1 MAASRPLI
9 QESPRDTAL
18 DMIHEMLELARHG
31 DWERIER
38 IAVMLRSAMLE
49 VPENERREIA
59 AAAEEATEQVRALA
73 EHARGDVASRLKAL
87 RRGQNAARAY
97 GVNTGHHRVLTE
109 LRPGA

>member
-18 DMIHEMLELARHG
+18 DMTREMLALAEHG

-38 IAVMLRSAMLE
+38 VAVMLRTAILD
-49 VPENERREIA
+49 VPEAERREIVA
-59 AAAEEATEQVRALA
+59 AADKATEQVRELA
-73 EHARGDVASRLKAL
+73 ELARGDVASRLKAL

-97 GVNTGHHRVLTE
+97 GVNTGHHRVLSE
-109 LRPGA
+109 ARPGA